1 MKIGIDAR
9 LWGQSGIGRYIKNLV
24 LELEK
29 IDTQND
35 YIIFVTKQISE
46 QYHPS
51 NPRFKKW
58 ILNIPIYTVSEQ
70 FLILPEIYR
79 AKLDLYHV
87 PHFNVPF
94 FYKRPFV
101 VTIHDLTML
110 KMDFE
115 ATTLSPLMY
124 RMKYYGQK
132 IILSHAIKKAKKIIT
147 PSITIA
153 NELIPK
159 YRIPEMRIEHTYEGV
174 DDDLIKNLPKDQGNL
189 RARIEKFRIVNK
201 YFLYVGNFFSHKN
214 LTTLVV
220 SHKENLVNGKTDMQF
235 VLVGKVDIFS
245 RRLGGFINGL
255 KLNNK
260 FIFASK
266 YIESGFVDDYNL
278 SALYKGAY
286 AFVFPS
292 LNEGFSITP
301 LEAQSVGVPVVIS
314 DIPIHHEIFGD
325 SALYFN
331 PKSNLDLSEKLLKIE
346 RQQELRQNLIMLG
359 LENVK
364 KYSWANMA
372 KQTLELYNKS
382 LTK

>member
-1 MKIGIDAR
+1 MFIY
-9 LWGQSGIGRYIKNLV
+9 YI
-24 LELEK
+24 
-29 IDTQND
+29 
-35 YIIFVTKQISE
+35 
-46 QYHPS
+46 
-51 NPRFKKW
+51 
-58 ILNIPIYTVSEQ
+58 
-70 FLILPEIYR
+70 
-79 AKLDLYHV
+79 
-87 PHFNVPF
+87 
-94 FYKRPFV
+94 
-101 VTIHDLTML
+101 
-110 KMDFE
+110 
-115 ATTLSPLMY
+115 
-124 RMKYYGQK
+124 
-132 IILSHAIKKAKKIIT
+132 
-147 PSITIA
+147 
-153 NELIPK
+153 
-159 YRIPEMRIEHTYEGV
+159 
-174 DDDLIKNLPKDQGNL
+174 
-189 RARIEKFRIVNK
+189 
-201 YFLYVGNFFSHKN
+201 
-214 LTTLVV
+214 
-220 SHKENLVNGKTDMQF
+220 
-235 VLVGKVDIFS
+235 
-245 RRLGGFINGL
+245 

-331 PKSNLDLSEKLLKIE
+331 PKSNLDLSEKLLTIE
-346 RQQELRQNLIMLG
+346 RQQELRHNLIMLG